1 VLKKQVGK
9 DSRAMTNDI
18 IADALTRIRNASMR
32 KHDSTTLIFAKIV
45 ESILKIFQ
53 EKGYI
58 EGYHIIEDGSKK
70 SIKVNLKY
78 DDNGNSVINEVKRV
92 SKPGRRVYKPSSE
105 IKRFKNGY
113 GTIVVSTSKGVLS
126 NDEAHRL
133 NVGGEIL
140 CSIW

>member
-1 VLKKQVGK
+1 MLKKQVGK

-58 EGYHIIEDGSKK
+58 EVITS
-70 SIKVNLKY
+70 LKM
-78 DDNGNSVINEVKRV
+78 EV
-92 SKPGRRVYKPSSE
+92 RRV
-105 IKRFKNGY
+105 
-113 GTIVVSTSKGVLS
+113 
-126 NDEAHRL
+126 
-133 NVGGEIL
+133 
-140 CSIW
+140 